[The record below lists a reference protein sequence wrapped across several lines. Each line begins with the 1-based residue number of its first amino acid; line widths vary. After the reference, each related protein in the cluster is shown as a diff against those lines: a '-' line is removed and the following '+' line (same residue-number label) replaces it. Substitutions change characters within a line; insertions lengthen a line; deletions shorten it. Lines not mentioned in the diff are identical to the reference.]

1 MAMYVP
7 ETLLAPT
14 SVTGQLSVAWCSL
27 HSEQWNGMERWNGT
41 VTLGSGDITM
51 YMLYISICTTVA
63 HRDPAPGVA
72 STESLQEAV
81 QVALPLADS
90 Q

>member
-27 HSEQWNGMERWNGT
+27 HSEQWNGT